1 MDSGRPYAF
10 VLLPQRPEFAEF
22 YEDVIRPSLEDVGY
36 EVEQAVQAFDDR
48 EQLRGAIMS
57 IYRARLVVADITVM
71 NSQLYYE
78 LGLAQGLLKPMIVMT
93 RQIERLPP
101 AFQGARILE
110 YTLHYKRVNEL
121 RARLRELARQCL
133 TGTIEHSNP
142 VLEIV
147 GQLGAPPAYAELP
160 APAPA
165 AAADSPPASAAAAE
179 PPPAPAAVADPPTSV
194 RRERPA
200 AKPAAA
206 SPPPAAAEAPSP
218 AASRSDRSKII
229 ELALG
234 ARAGMDKISGCCKRI
249 NGATNAFEQSQST
262 LVDIV
267 AAARGKNLS
276 SNAQYNAAVDSALR
290 DGETYSLTLANE
302 TSILSYSWL
311 QLLDGATD
319 LINATWQENTVE
331 ARESAQVVSD
341 QLHTLQ
347 ELIEKTLTALQNTDD
362 SVAVMPRDVGSNLDR
377 VLGHVAD
384 ALNSLRSELSVGQSY
399 ITRAL
404 SLAIDR
410 LYSAKPS
417 PSANEG

>member
-1 MDSGRPYAF
+1 MESGRPYAF

-48 EQLRGAIMS
+48 EQLRAAIMS

-147 GQLGAPPAYAELP
+147 GQLGAPPSYAELP
-160 APAPA
+160 APAPV
-165 AAADSPPASAAAAE
+165 ADPPPTPVAD
-179 PPPAPAAVADPPTSV
+179 PPAPAPEQAT

-206 SPPPAAAEAPSP
+206 APQPPAAEAPPPAAGKA
-218 AASRSDRSKII
+218 DRSKII

-267 AAARGKNLS
+267 AAARGKNLA

-319 LINATWQENTVE
+319 LINATWQDNTAE

-384 ALNSLRSELSVGQSY
+384 ALNALRSELSVGQSY

-404 SLAIDR
+404 SLVIDR
-410 LYSAKPS
+410 LYSAKPN
-417 PSANEG
+417 PPGREG

>member
-22 YEDVIRPSLEDVGY
+22 YEDVIHPSLEDVGY

-165 AAADSPPASAAAAE
+165 AAADPPPAPAAAAE
-179 PPPAPAAVADPPTSV
+179 PPPPV